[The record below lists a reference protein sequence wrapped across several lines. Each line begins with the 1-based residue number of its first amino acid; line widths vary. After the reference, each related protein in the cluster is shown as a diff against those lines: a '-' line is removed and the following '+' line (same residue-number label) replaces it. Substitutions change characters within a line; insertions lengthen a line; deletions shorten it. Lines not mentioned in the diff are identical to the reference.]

1 MFVCALSSVGLFGLM
16 RCFLACWAVSRLSSP
31 LSIGRWFWL
40 ALYFFY
46 CRVFFFFG
54 WRRSCGFWIVLC
66 LFVRVFSSVG
76 LFGLMRSF
84 RAYWAASR
92 LPSPLLIIRWFWL
105 ALFCFFTAVIC
116 FLLVATLLWILD
128 CICLFVCVFSSVGLF
143 GLMRC
148 FLASL
153 LSGPLLIGN
162 NESVSEKKQLW
173 PKFSALVS
181 LSPKKTL
188 AEIFGN
194 SESVSKK
201 INSGRHFR
209 QH

>member
-1 MFVCALSSVGLFGLM
+1 MATFLWILD
-16 RCFLACWAVSRLSSP
+16 CFLFVRLSVLFCGVVWPHALFPGLLGCFSTP
-31 LSIGRWFWL
+31 QSSADCSMVL
-40 ALYFFY
+40 A
-46 CRVFFFFG
+46 CAVFFFIAVFFFGG

-84 RAYWAASR
+84 RAYWAVSR

-105 ALFCFFTAVIC
+105 ALCFFSIAVMC

-162 NESVSEKKQLW
+162 NESVSEK
-173 PKFSALVS
+173 
-181 LSPKKTL
+181 
-188 AEIFGN
+188 N
-194 SESVSKK
+194 
-201 INSGRHFR
+201 NSGRNFR
-209 QH
+209 HQ